1 VVLIGHG
8 GKANSADDSVAALRA
23 TIGGAHT
30 LVVDFIDDP
39 RAIDVPGAQVV
50 SRDDRRW
57 VLAFDRRL
65 TTANDLIARV
75 SAAGTVADISLNG
88 ALLELPQD
96 LTIQSGDDVRLE
108 LIHPQTKKL
117 ALADAVVVHTK
128 AGHAGCRFTEID
140 PESIERLRELLLWL
154 VTEES

>member
-1 VVLIGHG
+1 MKSSG
-8 GKANSADDSVAALRA
+8 NPSE
-23 TIGGAHT
+23 
-30 LVVDFIDDP
+30 
-39 RAIDVPGAQVV
+39 
-50 SRDDRRW
+50 
-57 VLAFDRRL
+57 RRL
-65 TTANDLIARV
+65 FSRVRCSLTATLRQGDGVWKCN
-75 SAAGTVADISLNG
+75 VADISLNG